1 MQVAKVR
8 PNDKDAK
15 LKYMECNKIVKKLA
29 FEQAISVDD
38 TKRNIADTINLDA
51 MSKIGILFIR
61 INFIYEFLF

>member
-15 LKYMECNKIVKKLA
+15 LKYTECNKIVKKMA
-29 FEQAISVDD
+29 FEAAISVDD

-51 MSKIGILFIR
+51 MSKVCAISV
-61 INFIYEFLF
+61 